1 MSRKGPTVA
10 AGSTPTMM
18 QVSTRISTGKRIQV
32 AGSCGVRGRSVAS
45 GPKKAPWMKR
55 SE

>member
-1 MSRKGPTVA
+1 
-10 AGSTPTMM
+10 MM
-18 QVSTRISTGKRIQV
+18 QASTRISTGKRIQ
-32 AGSCGVRGRSVAS
+32 AGGSRGARGRSPGS